1 VHQLA
6 GRHHQHAGDVLAHRR
21 APAARDRIVSLVLAA
36 HTRVD
41 RPLGFD
47 QVVQLCRGRV
57 TREQVRVAS
66 ATLCR
71 DGQLDRIRSG
81 VYQWSGG
88 VRAVPDVPPAPT
100 PAAVPTPRRHRELR
114 PVEPTAPAPAAAHP
128 TAAELFRQLFPSG
141 VHMTAELLADYEPIF
156 VLVITLVLGRRIP
169 TSAATLLGVA
179 IGFGGVVVLL
189 GVDGSGP
196 GAGLVL
202 VASASYALGAVL
214 VGRWFSDVPPL
225 RVVSPMILLA
235 APVLV
240 AVAATT
246 ETLPSPTWT
255 GVGAV
260 AVLGLAC
267 TAGGFWTFFTLIA
280 RADASRA
287 ALITYVAPIV
297 AVAAGAILLGEP
309 IGVRTVFGIILIFV
323 GAALA
328 TRRTKPV
335 ASADVAEIGLN
346 RARR

>member
-1 VHQLA
+1 MNGRAWLLFGVVSVLWGVPYLFIEIALREGLGPITTAA
-6 GRHHQHAGDVLAHRR
+6 GRVL
-21 APAARDRIVSLVLAA
+21 LAA
-36 HTRVD
+36 IVLLPITASPGAR
-41 RPLGFD
+41 
-47 QVVQLCRGRV
+47 QLI
-57 TREQVRVAS
+57 RERF
-66 ATLCR
+66 
-71 DGQLDRIRSG
+71 GQLTI
-81 VYQWSGG
+81 
-88 VRAVPDVPPAPT
+88 
-100 PAAVPTPRRHRELR
+100 
-114 PVEPTAPAPAAAHP
+114 
-128 TAAELFRQLFPSG
+128 
-141 VHMTAELLADYEPIF
+141 LALIEVVIPFSMISLGALTVSSTVAGIIIATEPIF

-169 TSAATLLGVA
+169 TSAAALLGVA

-202 VASASYALGAVL
+202 VASGSYALGAVL
-214 VGRWFSDVPPL
+214 VGRWFSAVPPL
-225 RVVSPMILLA
+225 RVVSPMTLLA

-255 GVGAV
+255 GVGTV

-297 AVAAGAILLGEP
+297 AVAAGAILLDEP

-328 TRRTKPV
+328 TRRTKSV
-335 ASADVAEIGLN
+335 ASADVTELGLN
-346 RARR
+346 RART